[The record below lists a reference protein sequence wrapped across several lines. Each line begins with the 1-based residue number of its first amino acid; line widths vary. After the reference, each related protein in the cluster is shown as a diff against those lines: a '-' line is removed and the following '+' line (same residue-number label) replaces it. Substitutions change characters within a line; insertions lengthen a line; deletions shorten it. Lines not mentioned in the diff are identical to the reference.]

1 MPSGFRAAPEARPA
15 TEAAPRD
22 SNGFMRIRTLSG
34 LTLAGV
40 AFCAL
45 AGCEQSARQAARA
58 RPPETPVVE
67 QSPTQHAPLP
77 VNRRKFAPP
86 MLTPAPPPAVEQI
99 LARAQ
104 AAFRSGEQNY
114 KAGHLEKARRDFDRA
129 LDTLLASGLPLDFDR
144 RLEQLFETL
153 VEAIHAYER
162 AAFREGD
169 GFSEPRGP
177 STEAAPI
184 DEIAEMTFPVDPRL
198 KESVSRTIAI
208 VPHDLP
214 LMVTDEVVSY
224 LNFFQTTRGR
234 AIVESGLRRA
244 GRYREMIARILH
256 EEGVPQDL
264 IYLAQAESGFK
275 PQALSRARALG
286 MWQFIAS
293 RGREYGLRR
302 TWWVDERQD
311 PEKSTRAAARHLRD
325 LYNQFG
331 DWYLAMA
338 AYNTGPGNV
347 QRAIERTGYADFWEL
362 YRRNV
367 LPRETRNYVPIILA
381 LTIIAKDAER
391 FSLNVEF
398 EPPLRTERVRLGH
411 PIDLRL
417 VAETID
423 VSVDELRAMN
433 PSLLRAVTP
442 PDPEFEL
449 HVPEGT
455 AQRFFEEIS
464 AIPPEKW
471 VAWRRHR
478 VEPGETLSG
487 IARKYRVTAA
497 AIADANNLE
506 SAAEIRAG
514 DKLVIPASASAADSG
529 RGKLVRY
536 RVRRGDTL
544 SLLAEQ
550 FDVSAADIKR
560 WNGLRT
566 DTLARGAVLKL
577 YPGGQ
582 PAPAA
587 RKPATQVASRSQP
600 AARPQATVDANGAI
614 THRVQRGETLW
625 SIARAYRT
633 TVEALKAANRKLSN
647 RPLQIGETLLIFPA
661 R

>member
-1 MPSGFRAAPEARPA
+1 MQIRGLRGILFAGAALCA
-15 TEAAPRD
+15 
-22 SNGFMRIRTLSG
+22 LSG
-34 LTLAGV
+34 
-40 AFCAL
+40 
-45 AGCEQSARQAARA
+45 CEPSARQTARA
-58 RPPETPVVE
+58 RPPETPVAQPGQQE
-67 QSPTQHAPLP
+67 PLP
-77 VNRRKFAPP
+77 TPPRKAVPP
-86 MLTPAPPPAVEQI
+86 ALTPEPRPAIEMI
-99 LARAQ
+99 LARAE

-129 LDTLLASGLPLDFDR
+129 LDTLLASGLPIDSDR
-144 RLEQLFETL
+144 RLEQLFENL
-153 VEAIHAYER
+153 VEAIHNYEL

-169 GFSEPRGP
+169 GFSEPRGQA
-177 STEAAPI
+177 TEAAPI

-198 KESVSRTIAI
+198 KESVARSIEI

-234 AIVESGLRRA
+234 AIVENGLRRA
-244 GRYREMIARILH
+244 GRYREMISRILH

-362 YRRNV
+362 YRRKV

-381 LTIIAKDAER
+381 LTIIAKDAPR
-391 FSLNVEF
+391 FGIQVES
-398 EPPLRTERVRLGH
+398 EPPVRTERIRPGH

-423 VSVDELRAMN
+423 VSVEDLRALN
-433 PSLLRAVTP
+433 PSLLRSVTP
-442 PDPEFEL
+442 ADPEFEL
-449 HVPEGT
+449 HVPAGA
-455 AQRFFEEIS
+455 AQRFFEEIA

-471 VAWRRHR
+471 VTWRRHR

-487 IARKYRVTAA
+487 IARKHRVTTA
-497 AIADANNLE
+497 AIADANELE
-506 SAAEIRAG
+506 ASAEIRAG
-514 DKLVIPASASAADSG
+514 DKLIIPASASAAEAG

-544 SLLAEQ
+544 ALLAEQ
-550 FDVSAADIKR
+550 FDVAAADLKR
-560 WNGLRT
+560 WNNLRG
-566 DTLARGAVLKL
+566 DTLSRGVVLRV
-577 YPGGQ
+577 YPGGK
-582 PAPAA
+582 PAPAP
-587 RKPATQVASRSQP
+587 RKAATQSAKSQP
-600 AARPQATVDANGAI
+600 AAKPATAAANAAGAI
-614 THRVQRGETLW
+614 THRVKPGETLW

-633 TVEALKAANRKLSN
+633 SVEALRAANRKLSG
-647 RPLQIGETLLIFPA
+647 RPLQIGETLLILPP